1 LKTPVMIALAAT
13 LVGCSREPPRQTIA
27 KSCADER
34 RPSCS
39 DRTAPRLP
47 AELASSF
54 KTDTPTQTKLR
65 TAGRPLHRARE
76 RTGHLV
82 TKTAKPTFIAART
95 EPSPNRTPL
104 PAPAS
109 STQPKPKDGTAAAG
123 SGTTVQSTVGLAPS
137 IDSRTIQEQV
147 AAAIAVA
154 KRRTVAADRD
164 VAAAE
169 AGPPDKKGT
178 LVALVMARPE
188 IRSVSDLDGKE
199 IGMDEEYSDSRND
212 VLVAFVLAGALP
224 DQFSAGHKAA
234 INRLLDGEV
243 PAAMLALVSPDSAE
257 GFPDIAGFKVFQIP
271 LLSHDKALQK

>member
-1 LKTPVMIALAAT
+1 MIALAAT

-188 IRSVSDLDGKE
+188 IRSVSD
-199 IGMDEEYSDSRND
+199 SRND